1 MFKVQIGVELSN
13 PVTGERGV
21 VRVAPTLENNRTLIA
36 DLFVQPGGAVAGAH
50 WHPGIEEVFTV
61 TRGRVGFRLSD
72 QEIIAPL
79 GERLVI
85 PAGVIHDWWN
95 AGTEEAHV
103 IVEVRP
109 GDRFLA
115 MIANLFGLAQ
125 DGKTNA
131 KGLPNPLQ
139 LVLFGKEF
147 EDVLVFTQP
156 PRWLF
161 NLLYWLL
168 GPIARLLGYRGSYPQ
183 DMNRLSAQAGS
194 EWQGFEPAA
203 REAVVIVVPF
213 VKTKNRQK

>member
-1 MFKVQIGVELSN
+1 MEKPMNHVQIGIELSN
-13 PVTGERGV
+13 PATGERGV
-21 VRVAPTLENNRTLIA
+21 VRVAPTEENGRTLIA
-36 DLFVQPGGAVAGAH
+36 DLFVQPGGAVVGAH
-50 WHPGIEEVFTV
+50 WHPAIEEAFTV
-61 TRGRVGFRLSD
+61 TRGQVQLRIGNQTS
-72 QEIIAPL
+72 IAPL
-79 GERLVI
+79 NQRVVI

-95 AGTEEAHV
+95 TGTEEAHV

-147 EDVLVFTQP
+147 EDVIVFTQP

-168 GPIARLLGYRGSYPQ
+168 GPIARILGYRGSYPQ
-183 DMNRLSAQAGS
+183 YMNRLSAQVGS
-194 EWQGFEPAA
+194 EWQGFEPATG
-203 REAVVIVVPF
+203 EAVVF
-213 VKTKNRQK
+213 

>member
-1 MFKVQIGVELSN
+1 
-13 PVTGERGV
+13 
-21 VRVAPTLENNRTLIA
+21 
-36 DLFVQPGGAVAGAH
+36 
-50 WHPGIEEVFTV
+50 
-61 TRGRVGFRLSD
+61 
-72 QEIIAPL
+72 
-79 GERLVI
+79 
-85 PAGVIHDWWN
+85 
-95 AGTEEAHV
+95 V

-147 EDVLVFTQP
+147 EDVIVFTQP

-168 GPIARLLGYRGSYPQ
+168 GPIARILGYRGSYPQ
-183 DMNRLSAQAGS
+183 YMNRLSAQVGS

-203 REAVVIVVPF
+203 GEAVVF
-213 VKTKNRQK
+213 